1 MQRVA
6 RRRRTAALSVV
17 VVLLL
22 GWVAYDYFSVREI
35 ETPVQDQSTV
45 HEPGATES
53 AIEALGRLAV
63 REAASHDGYARD
75 QFGSGWA
82 SVNGC
87 DTRNLIL
94 QRDLAK
100 VALDADKCTVQ
111 SGVLREDP
119 YTGKTIQFKR
129 GKTTS
134 SAVQIDHVV
143 ALSNA
148 WKTGAQDLSK
158 KRRVAFANDS
168 LNLLAVDGPAN
179 MQKGD
184 SDAAEWLPRSEYRC
198 RYVARQI
205 AVKTEYKLW
214 VTKAEHSTMSRVLGI
229 CPKQLLPVVQP

>member
-1 MQRVA
+1 M
-6 RRRRTAALSVV
+6 AALSVV

-22 GWVAYDYFSVREI
+22 GWAAYDYFSVRES
-35 ETPVQDQSTV
+35 EAPAPGQSV
-45 HEPGATES
+45 VNEPGATES
-53 AIEALGRLAV
+53 AVEALGRLAV

-75 QFGSGWA
+75 EFGSGWA
-82 SVNGC
+82 SVEGC

-94 QRDLAK
+94 QRDLAE
-100 VALDADKCTVQ
+100 VALASDKCTVQ

-129 GKTTS
+129 GKSTS

-148 WKTGAQDLSK
+148 WRTGAQDLSK
-158 KRRVAFANDS
+158 KQRVAFANDS
-168 LNLLAVDGPAN
+168 LNLLAADGPAN

-205 AVKTEYKLW
+205 AVKTAYKLW
-214 VTKAEHSTMSRVLGI
+214 VTKAEHDAMDRVLGT